1 MDVNAF
7 LRIAYALSIQ
17 VIVNVVV
24 FGSLIGSDVFD
35 VGGFVIISE
44 A

>member
-24 FGSLIGSDVFD
+24 FGFLIGSDAFD
-35 VGGFVIISE
+35 VGGFVIIKG
-44 A
+44 